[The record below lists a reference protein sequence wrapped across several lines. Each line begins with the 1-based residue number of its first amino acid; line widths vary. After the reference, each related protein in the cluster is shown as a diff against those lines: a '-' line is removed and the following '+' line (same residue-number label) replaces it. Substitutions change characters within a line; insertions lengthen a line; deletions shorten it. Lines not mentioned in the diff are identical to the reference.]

1 MFLFMED
8 EGWHRYMDE
17 LGIRKT
23 IDYLIAMDKPAEWP
37 LMLVDPSGAYVS
49 YLPEGKPWYKCS
61 CPCYEGY
68 YLAGHIGSVKCR
80 TAGELLP
87 GVVWDNVCS
96 KEYRKCPFYKG
107 E

>member
-1 MFLFMED
+1 MFMFMED
-8 EGWHRYMDE
+8 EGWRRYMDE

-37 LMLVDPSGAYVS
+37 FGLVDPSGEYVS
-49 YLPEGKPWYKCS
+49 YLPEGKPWYKS
-61 CPCYEGY
+61 ACPCYEGY
-68 YLAGHIGSVKCR
+68 YLAGSIGSVKCR

-87 GVVWDNVCS
+87 GVAWYAVCS
-96 KEYRKCPFYKG
+96 KEFCRCPYYK